1 MFSQEEVK
9 QWLYS
14 IRHMQKMRR
23 FHLNEIANIKDDCDR
38 LREGKASVLQL
49 VPAKSSTL
57 SNPTEQNATKIVDE
71 YGRKMDY
78 HIIEIDSIDV
88 SIQKAKDFLKELT
101 DRGQLRIEEFECLYY
116 FYFEGMSNEET
127 AIATYYSEQSVY
139 LFKNSAIKKLTKVE
153 RLESLEE
160 IRGLDVVL

>member
-1 MFSQEEVK
+1 MFSKEEVK

-23 FHLNEIANIKDDCDR
+23 YHLNEIANMKDDCDR
-38 LREGKASVLQL
+38 LREGKSSVLQL

-78 HIIEIDSIDV
+78 HIIEVDNIDV
-88 SIQKAKDFLKELT
+88 SIQKTKDFLKELT

-116 FYFEGMSNEET
+116 FCFEGMSNEEV
-127 AIATYYSEQSVY
+127 AITTNYSEQSVY
-139 LFKNSAIKKLTKVE
+139 RLKSSAIEKLRKE
-153 RLESLEE
+153 HLP
-160 IRGLDVVL
+160 